1 MVIIL
6 FYEPPSNI
14 VADFCGPSF
23 ATKHDSKRFAASV
36 DEVVFDKIIASGLVG
51 MRIDLFA
58 GSFECAVTKDATVE
72 LNNFDRAVTMRT
84 AYKNIEHIYL
94 LSKKTNKRGGFG
106 NRSRTLAK

>member
-1 MVIIL
+1 ML
-6 FYEPPSNI
+6 
-14 VADFCGPSF
+14 
-23 ATKHDSKRFAASV
+23 
-36 DEVVFDKIIASGLVG
+36 
-51 MRIDLFA
+51 IDLFA

-106 NRSRTLAK
+106 NRSRTLAKLRQKNGDMKQKSMASQLDNKNI